1 MAAPACGEASVPQ
14 PATVQAGEA
23 NIALAMAVLDE
34 HIAALNAQDNAR
46 LCATLHFPHYRLA
59 GGRMQVWEV
68 PDNYLADFHARAGA
82 DWHHTLWDFRNV
94 IVAGPEKIHFDVQ
107 FTRYRA
113 DDSIIGS
120 YRSLWIVAKLGG
132 RWAVQA
138 RSTYAA

>member
-1 MAAPACGEASVPQ
+1 MTETPSQETNADIAEAV
-14 PATVQAGEA
+14 
-23 NIALAMAVLDE
+23 AVLDA
-34 HIAALNAQDNAR
+34 HMAALNVADNAR

-59 GGRMQVWEV
+59 GGRMQVWKT
-68 PDNYLADFHARAGA
+68 PDTYLADFYLRAGEG
-82 DWHHTLWDFRNV
+82 WHHTLWDFRNV
-94 IVAGPEKIHFDVQ
+94 IVAGRDKIHFDVQ

-113 DDSIIGS
+113 DDSILGC

>member
-1 MAAPACGEASVPQ
+1 MTESPAQETRADVAEAMV
-14 PATVQAGEA
+14 
-23 NIALAMAVLDE
+23 VLDE
-34 HIAALNAQDNAR
+34 HMAALNVADNAR

-59 GGRMQVWEV
+59 GGRMQVWETS
-68 PDNYLADFHARAGA
+68 DTYLADFYLRVGA
-82 DWHHTLWDFRNV
+82 NWHHTLWNFRNV

-113 DDSIIGS
+113 DDSILGR

>member
-1 MAAPACGEASVPQ
+1 MTEAPSPETSAH
-14 PATVQAGEA
+14 
-23 NIALAMAVLDE
+23 IAEAMAVLDQ
-34 HIAALNAQDNAR
+34 HMAALNAADNAR

-59 GGRMQVWEV
+59 GGRMQVWDK
-68 PDNYLADFHARAGA
+68 PDTYLADFYQRAGA

-94 IVAGPEKIHFDVQ
+94 IVAGAEKIHFDVQ

-113 DDSIIGS
+113 DDSILGC

>member
-1 MAAPACGEASVPQ
+1 MPESQDAEIAA
-14 PATVQAGEA
+14 
-23 NIALAMAVLDE
+23 AMAVLEE
-34 HIAALNAQDNAR
+34 HMAALNAQDNAR

-59 GGRMQVWEV
+59 GGKMQTWDK
-68 PDNYLADFHARAGA
+68 PDSYLADFHKRAGP
-82 DWHHTLWDFRNV
+82 DWHHTLWDFRKV

-113 DDSIIGS
+113 DNSILGT
-120 YRSLWIVAKLGG
+120 YRSLWIVARLGG

>member
-1 MAAPACGEASVPQ
+1 MTESPTQETRADVAE
-14 PATVQAGEA
+14 
-23 NIALAMAVLDE
+23 AMAVLDE
-34 HIAALNAQDNAR
+34 HMAALNVADNAR

-59 GGRMQVWEV
+59 GGRMQVWETS
-68 PDNYLADFHARAGA
+68 DTYLADFYLRVGT

-113 DDSIIGS
+113 DDSILGR

>member
-1 MAAPACGEASVPQ
+1 MVRGQEEHVQQAATASAASEADT
-14 PATVQAGEA
+14 AQA
-23 NIALAMAVLDE
+23 IAVLDE
-34 HIAALNAQDNAR
+34 HMAALNAQDNAR

-59 GGRMQVWEV
+59 GGRMQVWDV
-68 PDNYLADFHARAGA
+68 PDSYLADFHKRVGN
-82 DWHHTLWDFRNV
+82 DWHHTLWDFHDV
-94 IVAGPEKIHFDVQ
+94 IVGGPEKIHFDVQ